1 MTDNNYEIDFTNTF
15 INACPSTSTTYYV
28 RLRYK
33 ETLVWASVSGNYE
46 SIKLKASQCFP
57 ELLGSSF
64 NIRDSDG
71 AIINEDFINDF
82 LNISNKG
89 VILSFVKDDEVL
101 EQLPTERNINS
112 PAFSTYS
119 LAYTGGVSS
128 ASTETL
134 QSLPTSPAPSDICS
148 NFDED
153 DDSYSL
159 IVSPTGKKRLKT
171 SSISYHNLT
180 DHEFK
185 NYLLSDA
192 WGKQLI
198 SYYKENRTLD
208 DKHRIRLV
216 HIAVDHMLQF
226 MPPNTLPSAETRTQ
240 YAKCIVTLFPK
251 LKDVHTDEGYEAFRG
266 FIVGRLRT
274 VFRDKKVKKGNS
286 TIQENSTVSSDEY
299 DESVQET
306 IEFLK
311 AATQEQIKD
320 IFERTRQTFDFRNS
334 HRQDI
339 DKLFPRF
346 FDTPGLIS
354 LEFSLMFPEND
365 IFHKTFSK
373 NISIIKKLY
382 TTTATNINT
391 KFLHEENKDPQDWN
405 ASTNAI
411 LMLVYLLPPTSSKNA
426 RKQSAATAA
435 NKLIIFKD
443 MQIPFTTILKERP
456 SKQPFILA
464 IGTSKAAISKYYVV
478 FDEHIIPS
486 PEQNVITAFDL
497 CFKVHFVFNLDFEK
511 SLEYFYKFVQNAF
524 YNLEVKTISDRI
536 RWLRTKMDHLMSP
549 SSDESE

>member
-89 VILSFVKDDEVL
+89 VILSFVKDDEVI

-185 NYLLSDA
+185 NYVLSDA
-192 WGKQLI
+192 WGKQVI

-443 MQIPFTTILKERP
+443 MQVPFTTILKERP

-464 IGTSKAAISKYYVV
+464 IGTSKAAINYVDMGNWCARKFASVVQQLRDHGTFNFKLTIVAVIGQKEEVGFSQLVVHPTLKEYGHIHTMLTKYRVWSPLIVHVV
-478 FDEHIIPS
+478 
-486 PEQNVITAFDL
+486 
-497 CFKVHFVFNLDFEK
+497 
-511 SLEYFYKFVQNAF
+511 
-524 YNLEVKTISDRI
+524 
-536 RWLRTKMDHLMSP
+536 
-549 SSDESE
+549 